1 MRSRPRLPA
10 LTGASLC
17 WGGLR
22 KTWGYIH
29 ADEQQPPQNLRGVFR
44 GILGSVHTDRSP
56 GLLRTHGEGSGR
68 CGSTSTLTGA
78 PGPLQDLRGGFRK
91 LWARTHPDRSPWAAS
106 GHVGRLLKN
115 VAQRPLW
122 QELKGPSG
130 HKLSLLEAE
139 DRNHRD
145 RSPGHLRTSGDASGG
160 RGATSTQPD
169 ADVLRTPSVDFGKYG
184 DASMRTED
192 PSLVRA
198 CGEA

>member
-78 PGPLQDLRGGFRK
+78 HGLPQDTWGGF
-91 LWARTHPDRSPWAAS
+91 
-106 GHVGRLLKN
+106 
-115 VAQRPLW
+115 
-122 QELKGPSG
+122 
-130 HKLSLLEAE
+130 
-139 DRNHRD
+139 
-145 RSPGHLRTSGDASGG
+145 
-160 RGATSTQPD
+160 
-169 ADVLRTPSVDFGKYG
+169 
-184 DASMRTED
+184 
-192 PSLVRA
+192 
-198 CGEA
+198 